1 MALKYFFEYRSF
13 RENLWRVEIDAPD
26 YTDDPIEIQGTD
38 KPLTIEWNGNSDDDP
53 FKAHIINSTIQMNVY
68 NKHEITGAELDI
80 NEIMLIND
88 SSYKVRVY
96 LNSVLHWQ
104 GSLISDGVREND
116 TGVAY
121 PVTLKAIDGIE
132 LLDNTYYSGN
142 PGWGDITVN
151 GQLGSRISIL
161 QRIRGILYR
170 NQELDNILPIRW
182 SCSLKNLY
190 YPTDDAIGGR
200 TAIDGRGW
208 LTNPNVDFASN
219 ENKKSSFWWLK
230 NLVQSVGCWL
240 VQREGYWYI
249 INYAD
254 MINNN
259 GTLNFYEITTSTLE
273 QVASTVTINLNED
286 CNDSVNE
293 NGFWWVKKPF
303 GSVKVTYQNT
313 TLNGDVMP
321 NGSFDRTS
329 LGIVLDWR
337 FDSQPGTVTL
347 VETAESLSERQG
359 NSVLITNTGEATET
373 ATFTYANTIPV
384 DSWKL
389 FKNFTFGFTF
399 APYFG
404 FQYDQNGIISWDNK
418 PLQISVSFT
427 YKGATWYLN
436 EFGFWWNSAT
446 ANIIQTFSYEWKVNA
461 SPAVEYLQIEWSDSL
476 NFNVGDIVTISYMR
490 SGVVN
495 THNFV
500 FNEIKT
506 AREAVD
512 IFLAQIS
519 NAEWYESGG
528 KYGINILNVSNS
540 PTNNF
545 VKTSKT
551 QDSIE
556 KISVSVTGAKIKDII
571 SFAFTGKGGNSE
583 ILLPEIDNYTSGDGE
598 LKVKFFVKP
607 GQQYGLDDVYFK
619 VPQNND
625 IYTLSLSDSKNSK
638 EEYTMDIS
646 SSFSGHLLSS
656 YGTEYQDKNEN
667 MLWTGNK
674 TLTQIY
680 GESLIKWR
688 NKPCR
693 VFEGSIDNRVNWGL
707 LDVRGVKYVPLII
720 NFDAIDEISN
730 ITAIQARQ
738 DSGLGITVKHTSSG
752 DKL

>member
-13 RENLWRVEIDAPD
+13 RENLWRVEIDSPT

-38 KPLTIEWNGNSDDDP
+38 KPLTIEWNGDSDDDP

-68 NKHEITGAELDI
+68 NKHEVTGAELDI

-96 LNSVLHWQ
+96 LNSSLHWQ

-116 TGVAY
+116 NGVAY

-208 LTNPNVDFASN
+208 LTNPNVDLASN

-249 INYAD
+249 ISYAD

-259 GTLNFYEITTSTLE
+259 GTLNFYEITTSTLD

-313 TLNGDVMP
+313 TLQGDVMP

-329 LGIVLDWR
+329 LGMVLDWR
-337 FDSQPGTVTL
+337 FDPQAGTITL
-347 VETAESLSERQG
+347 VENAESLSERQG
-359 NSVLITNTGEATET
+359 NSVLITNTGESTET
-373 ATFTYANTIPV
+373 AIFTYANTIPL

-404 FQYDQNGIISWDNK
+404 FQYDTNGIISWDNK

-436 EFGFWWNSAT
+436 EFGFWWNKDNAK
-446 ANIIQTFSYEWKVNA
+446 ILQTFTARWDVPTYNDYIISF
-461 SPAVEYLQIEWSDSL
+461 PSDI
-476 NFNVGDIVTISYMR
+476 FFQAGDIVRFRFLRNGTFEDYEFI
-490 SGVVN
+490 
-495 THNFV
+495 
-500 FNEIKT
+500 FNEIT
-506 AREAVD
+506 SPQDARTRF
-512 IFLAQIS
+512 I
-519 NAEWYESGG
+519 NAIPNSQAFVFTTPPIPLGIII
-528 KYGINILNVSNS
+528 YGVTNTPLN
-540 PTNNF
+540 TI
-545 VKTSKT
+545 TTGKT
-551 QDSIE
+551 QESIE
-556 KISVSVTGAKIKDII
+556 KISVSVAGAKIKDII

-583 ILLPEIDNYTSGDGE
+583 ILLPEINNYTSGDGE

-625 IYTLSLSDSKNSK
+625 IYTVSLSDSKNSK

-656 YGTEYQDKNEN
+656 YGAEYQDKNEN
-667 MLWTGNK
+667 MFWTGNK

-680 GESLIKWR
+680 GESILKWR

-693 VFEGSIDNRVNWGL
+693 VFEGSVDGRINWGL
-707 LDVRGVKYVPLII
+707 LDVRGIKYVPLII

-738 DSGLGITVKHTSSG
+738 DSGLSMSVKHTSSG

>member
-13 RENLWRVEIDAPD
+13 RENLWRVEIDSPT

-38 KPLTIEWNGNSDDDP
+38 KPLTIEWNGDNEDDP
-53 FKAHIINSTIQMNVY
+53 FKAHVINSTIQMNVY
-68 NKHEITGAELDI
+68 NDGLDL

-96 LNSVLHWQ
+96 LNSVIRWQ

-142 PGWGDITVN
+142 PSWGDITVN

-161 QRIRGILYR
+161 QRVRGILYR
-170 NQELDNILPIRW
+170 SQELDNILPIRW
-182 SCSLKNLY
+182 SCSLKNLN

-200 TAIDGRGW
+200 TTIDGRGW
-208 LTNPNVDFASN
+208 LTNPNLDSN
-219 ENKKSSFWWLK
+219 NKENVKSSFWWLK
-230 NLVQSVGCWL
+230 NLVQSLGCWL
-240 VQREGYWYI
+240 MQRDGYWYI

-259 GTLNFYEITTSTLE
+259 GVLDFYEITTSTLD
-273 QVASTVTINLNED
+273 QTATVVSVDLNQD

-293 NGFWWVKKPF
+293 NGFWWVKKPL
-303 GSVKVTYQNT
+303 GSVQVTYQNT
-313 TLNGDVMP
+313 TLQGDVMP

-329 LGIVLDWR
+329 LGTVLDWR
-337 FDSQPGTVTL
+337 FDSQPGTVAL
-347 VETAESLSERQG
+347 VDTADSLSERQG
-359 NSVLITNTGEATET
+359 NSVLLSNTAEATET

-399 APYFG
+399 APYIG
-404 FQYDQNGIISWDNK
+404 FKYYSETGIIKWDQT
-418 PLQISVSFT
+418 PLRISVSFT

-436 EFGFWWNSAT
+436 ENGFWWNDTTAKVLQNFDKSFHSDAT
-446 ANIIQTFSYEWKVNA
+446 FVILFSSEIFFQPGDKVDFRFLRNGSIENYSFIFDEITSPDAAKNIFKSGIPNSLLITVPADPKTTGIFINNVTS
-461 SPAVEYLQIEWSDSL
+461 SPL
-476 NFNVGDIVTISYMR
+476 NTVT
-490 SGVVN
+490 
-495 THNFV
+495 
-500 FNEIKT
+500 
-506 AREAVD
+506 
-512 IFLAQIS
+512 
-519 NAEWYESGG
+519 
-528 KYGINILNVSNS
+528 
-540 PTNNF
+540 
-545 VKTSKT
+545 TSKT
-551 QDSIE
+551 PESVRIMN
-556 KISVSVTGAKIKDII
+556 ISVPNAKIKDII
-571 SFAFTGKGGNSE
+571 SFSFTGKGGNSE

-598 LKVKFFVKP
+598 LKVRFFVKP

-625 IYTLSLSDSKNSK
+625 IYTVSLSDSKNSK

-667 MLWTGNK
+667 MFWTGNK

-680 GESLIKWR
+680 GESILKWR

-693 VFEGSIDNRVNWGL
+693 VFEGSVDGRINWGL
-707 LDVRGVKYVPLII
+707 LDVRGIKYVPLII
-720 NFDAIDEISN
+720 NFDAMDEISN

-738 DSGLGITVKHTSSG
+738 DSGLYMSVKHTSSG